1 MAKAKSLITPIRGYR
16 CEVCGAEMIG
26 VNKKQAQ
33 DHYNSLIDKPFPKG
47 FTFTH
52 SVFVYRVTGKGTLSQ
67 SDTPQFSSWL
77 GAAI

>member
-1 MAKAKSLITPIRGYR
+1 
-16 CEVCGAEMIG
+16 MIG

-77 GAAI
+77 GAAIWDVFSWHNKSRNDKPGGDYKF